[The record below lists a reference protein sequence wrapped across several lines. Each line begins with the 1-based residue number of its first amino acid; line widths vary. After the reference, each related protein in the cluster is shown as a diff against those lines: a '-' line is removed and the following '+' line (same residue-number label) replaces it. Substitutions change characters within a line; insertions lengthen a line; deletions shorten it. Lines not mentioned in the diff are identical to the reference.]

1 MNLYPIAYIV
11 VIWHYIIIW
20 VPDFIGQLFCINL
33 SSKGDTMDILY
44 WIIISLLFVIAFV
57 GLIYPI
63 IPSVLFIIG
72 GYLVYGF
79 IYGFEAFTIWFWI
92 IQGLLFLLLLGADYA
107 ANLLGVKKFG
117 GSRAAIWGSTIGLL
131 VGPFI
136 IPFLGI
142 IIGPFLGA
150 IIAELIVH
158 KTNFMESVKIGVGSL
173 VGFLSGVVAK
183 GFIQL
188 LMIGYFFIVVL

>member
-1 MNLYPIAYIV
+1 
-11 VIWHYIIIW
+11 
-20 VPDFIGQLFCINL
+20 
-33 SSKGDTMDILY
+33 MDIVY

-63 IPSVLFIIG
+63 IPSVLFIIA
-72 GYLVYGF
+72 GYLMYGF
-79 IYGFEAFTIWFWI
+79 IYGFDTFSIWFWI
-92 IQGLLFLLLLGADYA
+92 IQGLFFLLLLGADYA

-131 VGPFI
+131 VGPFL

-142 IIGPFLGA
+142 IIGPFVGA

-158 KTNFMESVKIGVGSL
+158 KTKLMDAIKIGVGSL
-173 VGFLSGVVAK
+173 VGFLTGVAAK
-183 GFIQL
+183 GLIQL
-188 LMIGYFFIVVL
+188 LMIGYFLEVVL